1 MTFDVKMWINIIIA
15 ILFLGFL
22 VLSFLSVRAILRQRN
37 ILIPSL
43 ISRQSGLI
51 EVLDVNAALLVIVVL
66 VIRRMYIYIP
76 VVAVFAFFILTTTR
90 LRSGICNEGFFIRM
104 TYVPWEQVKS
114 YLIIND
120 DINTLQFRFR
130 ANKRQYIMRCNKDS
144 RNAIAVILRKHCVR
158 EQRSNGGNI

>member
-22 VLSFLSVRAILRQRN
+22 VLSFLSVKAILRQRD

-43 ISRQSGLI
+43 ISRQSSLI
-51 EVLDVNAALLVIVVL
+51 ELLEVTLSMIIIVILVIKH
-66 VIRRMYIYIP
+66 MYIYIP
-76 VVAVFAFFILTTTR
+76 TVAAFAFFILTTTR

-114 YLIIND
+114 YKQIND

-130 ANKRQYIMRCNKDS
+130 ANKRQYIMRCSKEYRSN
-144 RNAIAVILRKHCVR
+144 IAAILRKHNVR
-158 EQRSNGGNI
+158 EQKMK